1 MQENANTILES
12 DALSAEHFETI
23 NQVYESLLDLLEKD
37 MLAFVYALDI
47 SDYQH
52 ASPIA
57 YENGKPYE
65 NLYKFATE
73 NARLNQQAVFPDMVN
88 VYRKFY

>member
-1 MQENANTILES
+1 M
-12 DALSAEHFETI
+12 H
-23 NQVYESLLDLLEKD
+23 
-37 MLAFVYALDI
+37 ALDI

-65 NLYKFATE
+65 NLYKWAKE
-73 NARLNQQAVFPDMVN
+73 NARLNQVAVFPDMVN
-88 VYRKFY
+88 VYRKFYKDQKTQGAKL